1 MVSTEHF
8 VQNAK
13 ILTGV
18 AQKPKQPVAIQ
29 TAQEAIHLQGKEM
42 AQVGKEKKLVM
53 LMHGKVLKNH

>member
-29 TAQEAIHLQGKEM
+29 TA
-42 AQVGKEKKLVM
+42 
-53 LMHGKVLKNH
+53 